1 MIAQEAPRGLMIECK
16 EVGKP
21 AEFANMNADEL
32 REFIRTQ
39 LEMAGLSV
47 SAPREEGG
55 NETAGVPPGMWLEFA
70 RRDLQLSDQAARSIS

>member
-1 MIAQEAPRGLMIECK
+1 MPREMIAQEAPRGLMVECK

-21 AEFANMNADEL
+21 AEFENMNADEL

-39 LEMAGLSV
+39 LERAGLSV

-55 NETAGVPPGMWLEFA
+55 SETAGGEPH
-70 RRDLQLSDQAARSIS
+70 